1 MRGRALFRHSQLS
14 KAQRQGWSEARR
26 QRRQSGTGGPVT
38 PPARAARGGGGFLAL
53 CFSCGPETPW
63 KLPWGRWT
71 DLSLFAT
78 DILLREISRGEGPV
92 ASVAQSGT
100 PPCCSGSENER
111 RQRSGSSSGA
121 RGRRALNRILRLVSP
136 KMFPEGG
143 LPLITE
149 RIQRWQGGQKS
160 KVRIFFFF
168 W

>member
-1 MRGRALFRHSQLS
+1 MEWGKEAEKTVRHGWTSNTPCKGSAGRGRFSGFVFFLWARNPVEVALRPVDRPLS
-14 KAQRQGWSEARR
+14 IRDWH
-26 QRRQSGTGGPVT
+26 
-38 PPARAARGGGGFLAL
+38 
-53 CFSCGPETPW
+53 
-63 KLPWGRWT
+63 
-71 DLSLFAT
+71 
-78 DILLREISRGEGPV
+78 ILLREISRGEGPV

-111 RQRSGSSSGA
+111 WQRSGSSSGA

-168 W
+168 LIECCQRESRQLLGE